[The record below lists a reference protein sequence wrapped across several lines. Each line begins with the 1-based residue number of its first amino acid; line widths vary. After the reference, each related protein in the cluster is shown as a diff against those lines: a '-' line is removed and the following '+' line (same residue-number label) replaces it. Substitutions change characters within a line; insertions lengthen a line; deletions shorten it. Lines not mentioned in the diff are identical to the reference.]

1 LFIAGRCSPG
11 GTHFSLC
18 HHVEG
23 MHAVIRYRP
32 AVSKDYA
39 GDWMSIELRD
49 ELPPE
54 PQSSKPLRRRRPR
67 QPSKIRHNA

>member
-1 LFIAGRCSPG
+1 
-11 GTHFSLC
+11 
-18 HHVEG
+18 

-39 GDWMSIELRD
+39 GDWLSIGLRD

-54 PQSSKPLRRRRPR
+54 PQHEAAKAAPTPAPAK
-67 QPSKIRHNA
+67 QD

>member
-1 LFIAGRCSPG
+1 MAATTAVFV
-11 GTHFSLC
+11 TTWK
-18 HHVEG
+18 

-39 GDWMSIELRD
+39 GDWLSIELRD

-54 PQSSKPLRRRRPR
+54 PQQEAAKVPQPPTPAR
-67 QPSKIRHNA
+67 QD